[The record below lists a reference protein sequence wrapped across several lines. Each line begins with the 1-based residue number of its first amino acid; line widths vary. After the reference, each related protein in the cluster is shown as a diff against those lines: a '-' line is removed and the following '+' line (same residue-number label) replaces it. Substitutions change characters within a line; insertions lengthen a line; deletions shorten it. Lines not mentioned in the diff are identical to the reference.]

1 MICADECRLTAN
13 ESENQIPLA
22 SWQGLSGIGKTAC
35 AVWEAGPERYVQG
48 SARQGWHAGARWRL
62 PREKP
67 AEKSAGKN
75 NQLRTATRIWAPPIP
90 CTSKKF

>member
-48 SARQGWHAGARWRL
+48 SARQGWHAGARLRL

-67 AEKSAGKN
+67 AEKSAGSDNYSTESPAEGAADASCLEK
-75 NQLRTATRIWAPPIP
+75 T
-90 CTSKKF
+90 